1 MKQTALNKLE
11 TCEALVAALTT
22 LSSNADYL
30 NRLDQALGDGDH
42 GSTIARGSD
51 SAIRELQSGSFDSV
65 NHEFETIGTAMMKSM
80 GGASGMLFGILFR
93 SAKKCPA
100 SETMDTPTLASFLR
114 CGLAELK
121 RKTQAAVGDKTM
133 MDALVPAVAA
143 LEAQETMPLQLA
155 LKSAAAAANEGAK
168 STVGMLPRF
177 GRATTLGERARAA
190 RDPGATSVALFVGS
204 LSNAVDTLSSKAA
217 DR

>member
-93 SAKKCPA
+93 SARKCSA

-133 MDALVPAVAA
+133 IDALVPAVEA
-143 LEAQETMPLQLA
+143 LEAKQTEPLDVA
-155 LKSAAAAANEGAK
+155 LRASAAAARQGAK
-168 STVGMLPRF
+168 STIGMLARF
-177 GRATTLGERARAA
+177 GRATVLGERVRTAQ
-190 RDPGATSVALFVGS
+190 DPGATSIALFLES
-204 LSNAVDTLSSKAA
+204 LTAA
-217 DR
+217 AENYARKNT